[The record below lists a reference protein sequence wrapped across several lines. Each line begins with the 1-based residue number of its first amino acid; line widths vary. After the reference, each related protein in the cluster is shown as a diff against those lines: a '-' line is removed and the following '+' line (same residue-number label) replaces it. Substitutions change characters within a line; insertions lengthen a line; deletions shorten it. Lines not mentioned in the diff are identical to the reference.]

1 MKSMSSPK
9 DFQLEFFKNFIIKEK
24 ALGNSNNNIV
34 ISPISL
40 LFPLALIAKGA
51 KGETLSEFHKV
62 LNDTLNQHK
71 YIDNLQQIYNT
82 IKNENCLKIV
92 GAILSKVKI
101 DDNIIQ
107 RANLLNIK
115 IDDLKNINQI
125 NNWAKEKTENKI
137 KNIIDKIN
145 PLTLII
151 LLNAIYFHNEWEEPF
166 DSKKTSKQKFY
177 LSGGGAK
184 KVQLMY
190 HKFKSANY
198 IQNDQ
203 FQAIN
208 LPYKNTE
215 ITATI
220 ILPSKILILMN
231 LY

>member
-177 LSGGGAK
+177 LSNNSTK

-208 LPYKNTE
+208 LP
-215 ITATI
+215 
-220 ILPSKILILMN
+220 
-231 LY
+231 